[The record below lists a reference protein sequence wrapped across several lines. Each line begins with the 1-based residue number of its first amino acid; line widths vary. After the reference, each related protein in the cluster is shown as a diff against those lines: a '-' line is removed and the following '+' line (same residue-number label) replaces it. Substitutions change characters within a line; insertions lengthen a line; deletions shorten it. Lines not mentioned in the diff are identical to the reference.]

1 MLALKDAEFEP
12 VAGDAD
18 AGRTGA
24 SESDPHTRRGPFRP
38 ERLVTAR
45 ERQTERLSSFYFRAL
60 DLLAVTGWTLML
72 ALAIDGAP
80 LAAPTGQILPV
91 AIGAWAALSL
101 MRTTELYRFG
111 RGERVVVHLAKLWGA
126 FGLAGGLAAAV
137 ATMTGHA
144 SALPEIAIW
153 AVAGALITS
162 CLHLLWWRMVREWRA
177 QGRLTPSIA
186 IVGATKHAERLIKDA
201 LKRRDINVL
210 GVFDDRL
217 GRAPETVAGV
227 PVLGDLDSLL
237 SHKIAPYLD
246 RIVVA
251 VDPAARQRVAE
262 ITKRLAIL
270 PNEVSLIVDQ
280 DDQAGRDEALAR
292 LAEAPL
298 APVGGPP
305 DPDRRAFAK
314 RMQDLLAGGLL
325 LIGLAPMMAMV
336 ALLVKLDSPGPI
348 FFRQRRHG
356 FNNEEIL
363 VWKFRTMRHEAA
375 DATASRQVTA
385 DDDRI
390 TRLGRFLRKTSID
403 ELPQL
408 LNVVRG
414 EMSLV
419 GPRPHA
425 VGMKT
430 GETESARLV
439 AEYAHRHRMKPGMT
453 GWAAIK
459 GSRGPLHTAADVRRR
474 VQLDVDYIERQSF
487 WLDIWIILVTAPVLL
502 GDRSAVR

>member
-1 MLALKDAEFEP
+1 MSA
-12 VAGDAD
+12 V
-18 AGRTGA
+18 
-24 SESDPHTRRGPFRP
+24 RP
-38 ERLVTAR
+38 TFGFMAR
-45 ERQTERLSSFYFRAL
+45 HPAHWI
-60 DLLAVTGWTLML
+60 AMG
-72 ALAIDGAP
+72 
-80 LAAPTGQILPV
+80 
-91 AIGAWAALSL
+91 
-101 MRTTELYRFG
+101 FG
-111 RGERVVVHLAKLWGA
+111 
-126 FGLAGGLAAAV
+126 
-137 ATMTGHA
+137 
-144 SALPEIAIW
+144 S
-153 AVAGALITS
+153 
-162 CLHLLWWRMVREWRA
+162 
-177 QGRLTPSIA
+177 
-186 IVGATKHAERLIKDA
+186 
-201 LKRRDINVL
+201 
-210 GVFDDRL
+210 
-217 GRAPETVAGV
+217 
-227 PVLGDLDSLL
+227 
-237 SHKIAPYLD
+237 
-246 RIVVA
+246 
-251 VDPAARQRVAE
+251 
-262 ITKRLAIL
+262 
-270 PNEVSLIVDQ
+270 
-280 DDQAGRDEALAR
+280 
-292 LAEAPL
+292 
-298 APVGGPP
+298 
-305 DPDRRAFAK
+305 
-314 RMQDLLAGGLL
+314 
-325 LIGLAPMMAMV
+325 GLAPKAPGTVGTLWGWAAFAILNLWLTPVMAVV

-390 TRLGRFLRKTSID
+390 TRLGKFLRKTSID